1 MLVIWGKKGYP
12 HNLTWRYVLSMA
24 LVTPTALIVRI
35 LMKEK
40 DIVNGNGN
48 GNEGRKQRKATSL
61 MQQ

>member
-1 MLVIWGKKGYP
+1 MGKKGYP
-12 HNLTWRYVLSMA
+12 HNMTWRYVLSMA

-40 DIVNGNGN
+40 DIVNGK

>member
-1 MLVIWGKKGYP
+1 MLVIWEKKGYP

-24 LVTPTALIVRI
+24 LDTPTALIVRI

-40 DIVNGNGN
+40 GIVNGK